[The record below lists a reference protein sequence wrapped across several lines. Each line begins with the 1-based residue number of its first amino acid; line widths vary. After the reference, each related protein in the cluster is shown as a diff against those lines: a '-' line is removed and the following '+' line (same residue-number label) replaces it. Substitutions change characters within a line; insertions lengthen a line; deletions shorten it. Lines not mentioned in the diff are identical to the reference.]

1 MIALAK
7 ISANGQITVPA
18 EVRGK
23 LGVSSGQKVIFYTND
38 RGEIVMANPASEALI
53 IAQKAFSGAAEQ
65 MNLKTEQDADNL
77 ILSLRKG
84 KRNDEDPR

>member
-23 LGVSSGQKVIFYTND
+23 LGVSSGQKIIFYTND
-38 RGEIVMANPASEALI
+38 RDEIVMANSASEGLI
-53 IAQKAFSGAAEQ
+53 IAQKSFAGAAER
-65 MNLKTEQDADNL
+65 MGLATPEDADEL
-77 ILSLRKG
+77 ISTLRKG
-84 KRNDEDPR
+84 KLAQ